1 MDVHDKIKKL
11 DEQYGLA
18 WKVEVGEH
26 LKKKF
31 PTEYELALKDVKK
44 LNEAARRDYGFE
56 DPVEKV
62 TIDELANNIGDKA
75 DVLFLEYE
83 YVLKKEEPYKRNFD
97 PKNKNLN

>member
-11 DEQYGLA
+11 DEQYDLA

-31 PTEYELALKDVKK
+31 PIEYELALKDVKK

-62 TIDELANNIGDKA
+62 TIDELANHIRDKA
-75 DVLFLEYE
+75 DAMLFEYE
-83 YVLKKEEPYKRNFD
+83 YVLKKHDYKT
-97 PKNKNLN
+97 NKNRSEKI

>member
-11 DEQYGLA
+11 DEQYDLA
-18 WKVEVGEH
+18 WKVEVGGH

-31 PTEYELALKDVKK
+31 PIEYELALKDVKK

-62 TIDELANNIGDKA
+62 TIDELANHIRDKA
-75 DVLFLEYE
+75 DAMLFEYE
-83 YVLKKEEPYKRNFD
+83 YVLKKHDYKT
-97 PKNKNLN
+97 NKNRSEKI

>member
-1 MDVHDKIKKL
+1 MNIYDKIKKL
-11 DEQYGLA
+11 DEQYGFT
-18 WKVEVGEH
+18 WKKEVGEH

-62 TIDELANNIGDKA
+62 TIDELANHIGDKA
-75 DVLFLEYE
+75 DEMLLEYE
-83 YVLKKEEPYKRNFD
+83 YVLKKNDRRENR
-97 PKNKNLN
+97 

>member
-1 MDVHDKIKKL
+1 MDIHDKIKKL
-11 DEQYGLA
+11 DEQYGFA

-31 PTEYELALKDVKK
+31 PIEYELALKDVKK

-83 YVLKKEEPYKRNFD
+83 YVLKK
-97 PKNKNLN
+97 KNLTKETLIPKIKT